1 MPLEIK
7 GISHIYNKGLPQE
20 QKALTDITFT
30 VADNDLVAIIGHT
43 GSGKSTLIQVMNG
56 LIKPV
61 SGEVLL
67 NGQDINGSELK
78 INVVRQKVGLV
89 FQYPEHQLFEETV
102 YKDVA
107 FGPRN
112 LQLGEEE
119 VDRRVLHALDLVGL
133 NDEAFLHASPF
144 SLSGGEKR
152 RAAIAGVLAMEPQ
165 FLILD
170 EPTAGLDPRG
180 RDDIMGAVV
189 KLQKTVGITVI
200 LVTHSMEEV
209 AKYAHAV
216 YVLNQGRCIL
226 SGTPK
231 EVFAQNEILQS
242 TGLSLPAAA
251 DIIMKLRSRGV
262 TLPDALTIPE
272 ATKAIALAWR
282 DKNVR

>member
-20 QKALTDITFT
+20 QKALTDISFT
-30 VADNDLVAIIGHT
+30 IADNDFVAVIGHT
-43 GSGKSTLIQVMNG
+43 GSGKSTLMQIMNG
-56 LIKPV
+56 LIKPAT
-61 SGEVLL
+61 GTVLL

-78 INVVRQKVGLV
+78 INIVRQKVGLV

-119 VDRRVLHALDLVGL
+119 VKRRVLHALDLVGL
-133 NDEAFLHASPF
+133 SEETFLHVSPF

-180 RDDIMGAVV
+180 RDDIMGAVIR
-189 KLQKTVGITVI
+189 LQKATGITVI
-200 LVTHSMEEV
+200 LVTHSMDEV

-216 YVLNQGRCIL
+216 HVLHQGKCIL
-226 SGTPK
+226 SGTPQA
-231 EVFAQNEILQS
+231 VFAQHEILQS

-251 DIIMKLRSRGV
+251 DIILKLRSQGV
-262 TLPDALTIPE
+262 TLADAITVPDA
-272 ATKAIALAWR
+272 AQAITLAWR
-282 DKNVR
+282 DKNVL